1 MRLPTREPDTPDINL
16 TPLIDVVF
24 LMLVFFV
31 VSTTFIE
38 DQALQVT
45 LPAADATAELKR
57 TPVVVSIAADGRTR
71 INGAPV
77 PETSA
82 GLSQALETVLA
93 GRTDRDPMLLIRAD
107 RRVPHGEV
115 TRIMSEA
122 GRLGFSTVSIATAT
136 ESTAP

>member
-1 MRLPTREPDTPDINL
+1 VRLPTREADTPDINL

-45 LPAADATAELKR
+45 LPAADATEEIER
-57 TPVVVSIAADGRTR
+57 TRVVASMAADGRIQ
-71 INGAPV
+71 INGVAV
-77 PETSA
+77 PDTQE
-82 GLSQALETVLA
+82 GLGQALEDALA
-93 GRTDRDPMLLIRAD
+93 DQAVRNPVLLIRAD

-115 TRIMSEA
+115 TRVMSEA
-122 GRLGFSTVSIATAT
+122 GRLGFSTVSIATT
-136 ESTAP
+136 RESSTP

>member
-1 MRLPTREPDTPDINL
+1 MRLPTREVDTPDINL

-45 LPAADATAELKR
+45 LPAAEATDAIESTR
-57 TPVVVSIAADGRTR
+57 VVARMAADGRIR
-71 INGAPV
+71 INGVAV
-77 PETSA
+77 PDTQE
-82 GLSQALETVLA
+82 GLARALEDALA
-93 GRTDRDPMLLIRAD
+93 DQPGGNPVLLIRAD

-115 TRIMSEA
+115 TRVMSEA
-122 GRLGFSTVSIATAT
+122 GRLGFSTVSIATAR
-136 ESTAP
+136 ESSSP